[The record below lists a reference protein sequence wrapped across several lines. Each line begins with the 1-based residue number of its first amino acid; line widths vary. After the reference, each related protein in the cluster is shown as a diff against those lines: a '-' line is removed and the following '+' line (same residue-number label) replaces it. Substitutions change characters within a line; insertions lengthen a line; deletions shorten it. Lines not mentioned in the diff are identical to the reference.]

1 MKSQLSLPRK
11 FHSNFSTLV
20 SSTTLT
26 NQYCRRISAY
36 RLAMLFSSNE
46 IDEGGDQ
53 GEQRKHS
60 LTTHVLTDQNNMAVK
75 VIKAHALKYVCTVD
89 YHSLDESLPLN

>member
-1 MKSQLSLPRK
+1 
-11 FHSNFSTLV
+11 
-20 SSTTLT
+20 
-26 NQYCRRISAY
+26 
-36 RLAMLFSSNE
+36 MLFSSNE

-53 GEQRKHS
+53 RSKENTLLPLMS
-60 LTTHVLTDQNNMAVK
+60 LTDQNNKAVK